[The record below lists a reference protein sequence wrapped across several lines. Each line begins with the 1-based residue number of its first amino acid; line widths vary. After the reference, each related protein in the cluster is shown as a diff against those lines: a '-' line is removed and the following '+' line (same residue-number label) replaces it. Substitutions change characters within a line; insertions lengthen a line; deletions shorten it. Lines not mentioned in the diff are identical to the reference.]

1 MAVNLSQLFQ
11 NPMIIIL
18 LIVIAYYIYTK
29 SSSKEHMMA
38 PNPQNIEYFTQE
50 EQLLIASGIT
60 PEQLL
65 QLKAATRH

>member
-29 SSSKEHMMA
+29 STKEHMMA
-38 PNPQNIEYFTQE
+38 PNPQNTEYFTQE